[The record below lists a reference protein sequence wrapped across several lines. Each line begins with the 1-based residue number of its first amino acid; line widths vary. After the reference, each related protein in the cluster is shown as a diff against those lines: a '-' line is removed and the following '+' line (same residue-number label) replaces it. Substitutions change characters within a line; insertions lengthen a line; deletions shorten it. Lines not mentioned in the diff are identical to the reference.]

1 MKSIIKN
8 LNKVFESRIRLGVMS
23 ILLVNDRVDFNTL
36 KKLLNVTDGNLAS
49 HINALQNKKY
59 IKVKKQF
66 LNKKPNTSYSVSE
79 LGKKAFND
87 HLNALEKI
95 IKKGVDF

>member
-1 MKSIIKN
+1 MKNIIAN
-8 LNKVFESRIRLGVMS
+8 LNKVFESRVRIGVMS
-23 ILLVNDRVDFNTL
+23 ILMVNDYVDFNTL
-36 KKLLNVTDGNLAS
+36 KKMLNVTDGNLAS

-66 LNKKPNTSYSVSE
+66 LDKKPNTSYSVSE
-79 LGKKAFND
+79 LGKKAFNE

-95 IKKGVDF
+95 IKKGVNH